1 MGKIGIGEVA
11 AVDETAFYAKYKVR
25 PKENPWRKP
34 FLLILIWNICFFVP
48 TYNVYLDLVVKM
60 AGAVCFYL
68 GTRGLRNENKDF
80 QALWVAALCY
90 MGLVALY
97 IVSLA
102 TGWWPQMQPH
112 VLLLPNGNFYIII
125 LLAIDGAIRKVYKTG
140 PTFMG
145 WDGLLCAGL
154 ALFAVQL
161 VQLGMLPYLDL
172 QWLIWCVRVIVLH
185 QIYQTGC
192 HLVHVQAALNTPPC
206 KLPPAAIAAGYGT
219 LCVALAVMANVAVLK
234 GAPPFVLKPE
244 GGEPQI
250 EQRLQELGFPQA
262 VLQDLS
268 KSTLLALQDAQAV
281 TVEPADATSTPQ
293 AAAHPGQGLDSQ
305 IIYVKLPAGK
315 FCAIVYFAWDD
326 PSKRFWKDGLRV
338 EGEGPYGLVDG
349 RLLYTQQS
357 VNYSAIM
364 PKLSYSPVESNYGQ
378 PTRREAITATVN
390 FPDTVQNQRGYV
402 AYMGNILS
410 GVDTRFYYYHAP
422 PGLQLPY
429 VEAYQK
435 ILAPKEQEGL
445 LVQAARY
452 P

>member
-1 MGKIGIGEVA
+1 M
-11 AVDETAFYAKYKVR
+11 DETAFYAKHRVW
-25 PKENPWRKP
+25 PKENPWRRP

-48 TYNVYLDLVVKM
+48 TFNVYLDLVIKM
-60 AGAVCFYL
+60 AGAVCFCL

-154 ALFAVQL
+154 ALFAVQIL
-161 VQLGMLPYLDL
+161 QIGSAPYFNF
-172 QWLIWCVRVIVLH
+172 QWLIWCIRAIVLYE
-185 QIYQTGC
+185 IYDKGC
-192 HLVHVQAALNTPPC
+192 HLAKIQTALNTTPC
-206 KLPPAAIAAGYGT
+206 KPPPAAVAAGYGA
-219 LCVALAVMANVAVLK
+219 LCLVLAVVANVVVLR
-234 GAPPFVLKPE
+234 GAPRFILQPE

-250 EQRLQELGFPQA
+250 EQRLQKLGFPQA

-268 KSTLLALQDAQAV
+268 KSTLLALQHAQAV
-281 TVEPADATSTPQ
+281 TVEPASATSTPR

-305 IIYVKLPAGK
+305 IIYVELPGNK
-315 FCAIVYFAWDD
+315 FCAIVHFAWND
-326 PSKRFWKDGLRV
+326 PSKRFWEDGLRV
-338 EGEGPYGLVDG
+338 ESRGKYGLVDG
-349 RLLYTQQS
+349 RLLYTKQS
-357 VNYSAIM
+357 VDYSATM
-364 PKLSYSPVESNYGQ
+364 PKLSYGLVESNYGQ
-378 PTRREAITATVN
+378 STHVEAITAAVN
-390 FPDTVQNQRGYV
+390 FPDNVQNQRGYV
-402 AYMGNILS
+402 AYMGSIWG
-410 GVDTRFYYYHAP
+410 GVGTRFYYYHAP
-422 PGLQLPY
+422 PGLRLPY

-435 ILAPKEQEGL
+435 ILATKEQEGL